1 MLIKRG
7 EALNGMIAG
16 ASMFFGGV
24 LFPVESM
31 PEWMQFLANFLPF
44 THALE
49 GMRQAI
55 QSGNSLGGLLHH
67 YLILGVFIVVL
78 MPLSWALFAYAVRKT
93 RETGSLGH
101 Y

>member
-1 MLIKRG
+1 
-7 EALNGMIAG
+7 
-16 ASMFFGGV
+16 
-24 LFPVESM
+24 
-31 PEWMQFLANFLPF
+31 MQWLAQLLPF

-55 QSGNSLGGLLHH
+55 QAGTEIADLVQY
-67 YLILGVFIVVL
+67 YLALSVFIVVL